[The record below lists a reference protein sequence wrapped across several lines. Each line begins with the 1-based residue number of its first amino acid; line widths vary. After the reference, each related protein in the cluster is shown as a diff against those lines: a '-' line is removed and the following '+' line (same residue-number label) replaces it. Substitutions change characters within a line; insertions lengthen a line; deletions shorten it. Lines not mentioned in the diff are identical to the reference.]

1 MTLNAKGLLEALK
14 ELYLEGGIEIST
26 SLLTYG
32 QEDQD
37 KNQSLLARTIIQP
50 DADVITYLSEEI
62 SVHPNIWPR
71 HLQEVEQKLKALKRL
86 KLFLKYTKCLSLP
99 SLLWAVKALLKGQ
112 TAFSAILFLIS
123 LVFMLT
129 KTLAQIGFKWYL
141 RRQFKPSLRIRA
153 QL

>member
-1 MTLNAKGLLEALK
+1 MPVNAKGLLATLK

-62 SVHPNIWPR
+62 GVYPNIWPR

-86 KLFLKYTKCLSLP
+86 KLFLKYIKCLSLP
-99 SLLWAVKALLKGQ
+99 SLLWAGRALLNGQ
-112 TAFSAILFLIS
+112 TTLSAILFLVS
-123 LVFMLT
+123 LVFILT
-129 KTLAQIGFKWYL
+129 KTLVQIGFNWYL
-141 RRQFKPSLRIRA
+141 RRQCKPS
-153 QL
+153 